1 MKIFGRAAHSLLI
14 ALLLLGFSGCSTL
27 SLSDDPKKH
36 VASDPFEGLNR
47 SIYSFNRTADKI
59 ILRPIAK
66 GYDTVV
72 PRPAKTGVSNFFANL
87 REPLNI
93 VHNLL
98 QGKTDRALDSTF
110 RFAVNSTV
118 GLLGILDVAKGY
130 DVKAAPEDFGQTLA
144 AWGARPGPYLM
155 LPILGPTNLRD
166 GAGRLVDSAVY
177 YPINEITDSGGAR
190 TGLVFLDVVSFRAS
204 LLRNDKILQSQV
216 DEYAFLKSA
225 FEQTRI
231 SAIYNGDPP
240 ESVEEDFD
248 DF

>member
-1 MKIFGRAAHSLLI
+1 MTMFRKCSIILLI
-14 ALLLLGFSGCSTL
+14 GMMTVGFTGCTTL
-27 SLSDDPKKH
+27 SVTDDPTAH
-36 VASDPFEGLNR
+36 RASDPFEGVNR
-47 SIYSFNRTADKI
+47 SIYSFNRGADRL
-59 ILRPIAK
+59 ILRPAARA
-66 GYDTVV
+66 YDTVL

-98 QGKTDRALDSTF
+98 QGKPDRALSSTY

-118 GLLGILDVAKGY
+118 GLLGLIDVANYQG
-130 DVKAAPEDFGQTLA
+130 VRRAPEDFGQTLA
-144 AWGARPGPYLM
+144 AWGVSPGPYLM

-166 GAGRLVDSAVY
+166 GTGRLVDSAIY
-177 YPINEITDSGGAR
+177 FPINEITDSNGAR
-190 TGLVFLDVVSFRAS
+190 TGLTVLDVVSFRAS
-204 LLRNDKILQSQV
+204 LLRNDKLLESQV

-231 SAIYNGDPP
+231 NALYDGNPP
-240 ESVEEDFD
+240 PAVEEDFD